1 MRQLQ
6 VMAASI
12 MPKKVRVLEGQLPL
26 LEASDT
32 SAAVRFVLENLTIWA
47 PKAQWRPYGQS
58 GH

>member
-32 SAAVRFVLENLTIWA
+32 SAAVRSVRQL
-47 PKAQWRPYGQS
+47 
-58 GH
+58 